1 MKIALNV
8 KDKDVRKAS
17 KKAKQRLSCKYSDY
31 LFNDNFFRNSNTKVL
46 YFTGFSSFGIL
57 KKLNDFLKKDME
69 ETAISKSERTSIID
83 IGNCFLLSRAT
94 ASKVLLDALKV
105 LYVKLNQGCRALY
118 QCVFVPDMVP
128 KVLTVIDCF
137 ETFIDRPSTLTWPSF
152 EH

>member
-1 MKIALNV
+1 
-8 KDKDVRKAS
+8 
-17 KKAKQRLSCKYSDY
+17 
-31 LFNDNFFRNSNTKVL
+31 
-46 YFTGFSSFGIL
+46 
-57 KKLNDFLKKDME
+57 ME
-69 ETAISKSERTSIID
+69 ETSISKSERTSIID

-105 LYVKLNQGCRALY
+105 LY
-118 QCVFVPDMVP
+118 CVFVPDMVP